1 VEKAE
6 RDRILRQQVVL
17 PETPRQ
23 KRELAALEEDLR
35 SMDITGKPLPLRL
48 RNFVSSPEAYL
59 ASAGGPLAYMR
70 RLREIE
76 LHIAAH
82 EADLAASW
90 RALVREHPG
99 DAAAFA
105 RAWRAEAERLRFDEV
120 NDLIDRHNRWYPVES
135 RLPMDPRTG
144 DHVLVNGRDYRLRPL
159 DADWV
164 LERFPAELELVRAS

>member
-1 VEKAE
+1 VERAE

-35 SMDITGKPLPLRL
+35 SIAGTGKPVRLRL
-48 RNFVSSPEAYL
+48 RNFSSSSDAYL
-59 ASAGGPLAYMR
+59 ASAGGPLAYML

-76 LHIAAH
+76 LHVEAH
-82 EADLAASW
+82 EAELAGLWHALAA
-90 RALVREHPG
+90 EHRGNPG
-99 DAAAFA
+99 AFA
-105 RAWRAEAERLRFDEV
+105 RAWRADAERVGFDEV

-144 DHVLVNGRDYRLRPL
+144 EHVLVNGRDYRLRPL

-164 LERFPAELELVRAS
+164 LERFPAELELARAS

>member
-1 VEKAE
+1 VERAE

-76 LHIAAH
+76 LYVAAY
-82 EADLAASW
+82 EADLAESW
-90 RALVREHPG
+90 HALAREHPG

-105 RAWRAEAERLRFDEV
+105 HAWRTEAERMSFDEV
-120 NDLIDRHNRWYPVES
+120 NDLIERHNRWYPIES

-144 DHVLVNGRDYRLRPL
+144 EHALVNGREYRLSPF
-159 DADWV
+159 DAEWV
-164 LERFPAELELVRAS
+164 LERFPAELELARAS

>member
-1 VEKAE
+1 VERAE
-6 RDRILRQQVVL
+6 RDRIMRQQVVL

-35 SMDITGKPLPLRL
+35 SMDITGKPLALRL
-48 RNFVSSPEAYL
+48 RNFRPSADAYL

-76 LHIAAH
+76 LYVAAH
-82 EADLAASW
+82 EFELAESWHALAS
-90 RALVREHPG
+90 EHPR

-105 RAWRAEAERLRFDEV
+105 RAWRMQAERVSFDEV

-159 DADWV
+159 DAAWV
-164 LERFPAELELVRAS
+164 LVRFPAELALARAS